1 MERILYK
8 RLKNIV
14 AKPVHVPKLYHSNH
28 TPVPS
33 SQRTKLLV
41 VGQTESIKVRW
52 REEEKQRKSTGITK
66 QG

>member
-28 TPVPS
+28 TSPS
-33 SQRTKLLV
+33 IFILFQAIKLVAGGTLAV
-41 VGQTESIKVRW
+41 YVTRIIIPEFNVLIK
-52 REEEKQRKSTGITK
+52 
-66 QG
+66 